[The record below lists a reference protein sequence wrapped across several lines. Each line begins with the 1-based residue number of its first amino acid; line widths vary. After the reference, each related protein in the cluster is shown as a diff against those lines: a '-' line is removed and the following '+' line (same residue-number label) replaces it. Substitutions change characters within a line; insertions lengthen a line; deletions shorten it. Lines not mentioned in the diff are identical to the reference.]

1 VIHRDLK
8 PSNLMIGKDGSLK
21 IVDFGLAFHKT
32 SQILTATGIS
42 LGTPAYMSPEQIEGD
57 RADVN
62 ERSDIYSLGVTLF
75 EAVTGQRPFEGDNQ
89 YDVMKRVLFDEA
101 RRANNVNPAVPE
113 DLARIIARAMARN
126 PDDRY
131 AKASELIAELDAF
144 IEGTG
149 TT

>member
-1 VIHRDLK
+1 V
-8 PSNLMIGKDGSLK
+8 K

-62 ERSDIYSLGVTLF
+62 ERSDIYSLGITLY
-75 EAVTGQRPFEGDNQ
+75 EAVTGQRPFEGENQ
-89 YDVMKRVLFDEA
+89 YDVMKRVLFDEPK
-101 RRANNVNPAVPE
+101 RANAVNAGVPE
-113 DLARIIARAMARN
+113 DLARVIATAMARN

-131 AKASELIAELDAF
+131 AHVTALIDELDAF

-149 TT
+149 GK